1 MREIALMEKYV
12 FVVIINKHTK
22 RGRKRNTIIFSVGIL
37 SRLSP
42 PMTLLNYRHTP
53 PPLNNTPLKYF
64 I

>member
-22 RGRKRNTIIFSVGIL
+22 RRRKRNTIIFSVGIL

-42 PMTLLNYRHTP
+42 PMTLLNYTHTP
-53 PPLNNTPLKYF
+53 PPLNNSPLEYF